1 MQVANEFMTFLYTL
15 DNGQANLAS
24 VLLFG
29 LNGLKDLVVN
39 LITFQWVGWLVHLPQ
54 IRPSI
59 TQALIRENLFIGP
72 EGWKDGT
79 FSIFAILQDSPTTL
93 GLNKFGVGI
102 LNSIFLMMPVT
113 TASILAI
120 RRLSMEGVNAWVA
133 ATLGTVVGEISF
145 IACILFGGQSIIAR
159 WHFFGPFSY
168 LAGFLLT
175 LNVLLRMG
183 LIVRTVP
190 VRKILRDAFLVNF
203 ALSWLEQGT
212 LLQKLQYF
220 SWSAEQT
227 NLLQRFNSSNPQEDL
242 IIHLSYLLGLTIG
255 CLSIT
260 AMVGYW
266 LLYILGIP
274 WEQDQTGGALGLG
287 VKGKLG
293 IGRRGIGI
301 KTKYRDLW
309 SFRLVLIMASL
320 ALPYHGADYLTTS
333 ILGFMPRDPLI
344 DNYPITDLKNDGENV
359 FDLFF
364 FDEGNW
370 VESNNFV
377 EEFRWRKSEREILK
391 KLRERVD
398 LRSERLPDR
407 LEEVTKFPEIE
418 DFPTENFVSRKYP
431 QPTRDKP
438 AEKTSSTSDD
448 IASGAIRDALG
459 AEEAVDN
466 GYGTSAKKKK
476 FKRSSNT
483 VTLDQ
488 VRSQAEASSSSSAS
502 QTIKTPPRL
511 GFLGATQEQTDDA
524 DTQSK
529 LNKATIRERAHL
541 EKVEAMSKL
550 HNGFDGR
557 TLMVKKRYKNNEM
570 PLPVPDNPFAIKD
583 RKDWLEY
590 KDQLDSARL
599 APVETEDINGEVSQV
614 IATTNLMLLPPSELK
629 DFTRAA
635 RYNERL
641 FRTVDA
647 PKKWKDD
654 ALNGEIV
661 YLPKFFKRSGDF
673 IARPYEFFK
682 QGIIPERAY
691 LKAVIDP
698 PMFDK
703 QSQVHFKNVFGKGA
717 FWPNGIL
724 LNQIKYRIE
733 QNALLSDKEKSDA
746 LSIGPLWATAGRPM
760 KQFLFKASKYQD
772 FSQHFETQNTFSS
785 YLGYRGLNYVNRF
798 NNYPPIMATMRSMAD
813 GVLAGQPKSQ
823 FVTDEQKRKLQ
834 YHKAA
839 LARYNRSLRRYRES
853 INNHVISRLGNAKSK
868 ASYVYRQQFKGRYRV
883 VRRLFFADAKR
894 WNNPYNEP
902 IFEYAQL
909 LPADPT
915 VSFRHEE
922 LDPVGSEP
930 ERLINTS
937 HNFPWYFA
945 WDEEA
950 RKTVLTTGTV
960 AEKKR
965 PRRDVFFG
973 GVEGIKPVNIRAYDL
988 ELPTKVVETPW
999 QAGWDPSFYARKTN
1013 FFLPP
1018 TAEKSLWTKFTD
1030 RLFGPLD
1037 KTIVEMNAQS
1047 PVSSTKTAA
1056 ISYEDEDEQIK
1067 AIHRKEILI
1076 EKPNRR
1082 FLTYRKPLAT
1092 RTPKG

>member
-227 NLLQRFNSSNPQEDL
+227 NLLQRFNSSSPQEDL

-266 LLYILGIP
+266 LLYSLGIP

-293 IGRRGIGI
+293 IGRRGIGM

-333 ILGFMPRDPLI
+333 ILGFMPRDPLT
-344 DNYPITDLKNDGENV
+344 DNLPITDLKNDGENV

-370 VESNNFV
+370 IESNNFV

-391 KLRERVD
+391 GVRRRLELRRD
-398 LRSERLPDR
+398 RLPDR
-407 LEEVTKFPEIE
+407 LTEITKFPEIE
-418 DFPTENFVSRKYP
+418 DFATENLVSRKYP
-431 QPTRDKP
+431 QPARDILADEP
-438 AEKTSSTSDD
+438 VPIPDD
-448 IASGAIRDALG
+448 TLQAALNEVV
-459 AEEAVDN
+459 EEGNGN
-466 GYGTSAKKKK
+466 GYDIQAKKNK
-476 FKRSSNT
+476 FVRSSLSANVDP
-483 VTLDQ
+483 VT
-488 VRSQAEASSSSSAS
+488 SKSESSS

-511 GFLGATQEQTDDA
+511 GFLGATQEEPA
-524 DTQSK
+524 AEPSRSK
-529 LNKATIRERAHL
+529 LSRTAARERAIL
-541 EKVEAMSKL
+541 EKRKEMRNS

-557 TLMVKKRYKNNEM
+557 TLAFQNRYKKKNNEM
-570 PLPVPDNPFAIKD
+570 ALPVPDNPFAIKD

-590 KDQLDSARL
+590 KDQLDTARL
-599 APVETEDINGEVSQV
+599 APVETEDINGEISQV
-614 IATTNLMLLPPSELK
+614 IATNNLMLLPPSELK

-635 RYNERL
+635 RYNQRL

-647 PKKWKDD
+647 PQTWKDD
-654 ALNGEIV
+654 PINGDIY
-661 YLPKFFKRSGDF
+661 YLPKFFKRTGDF
-673 IARPYEFFK
+673 LARPYEFFK
-682 QGIIPERAY
+682 QGIVPERAY

-703 QSQVHFKNVFGKGA
+703 QSQVHFKNAFEKGS
-717 FWPNGIL
+717 FWTNRTL
-724 LNQIKYRIE
+724 QKQISSRIG
-733 QNALLSDKEKSDA
+733 QNALLNDKEKSDA
-746 LSIGPLWATAGRPM
+746 LSIGPLWSTAGRPM

-785 YLGYRGLNYVNRF
+785 YLGYRGLNFVNRF

-853 INNHVISRLGNAKSK
+853 VNNHVISRLGNAKSK

-922 LDPVGSEP
+922 LDPVGPEP
-930 ERLINTS
+930 ESLINTS

-960 AEKKR
+960 AEKNR
-965 PRRDVFFG
+965 PSRDVSFG
-973 GVEGIKPVNIRAYDL
+973 NVDGIQPVSIRAYDL

-1013 FFLPP
+1013 YFLPP
-1018 TAEKSLWTKFTD
+1018 TAEKSLWTKLTD

-1037 KTIVEMNAQS
+1037 KTIVEINAQF
-1047 PVSSTKTAA
+1047 PASSMKTSKMGEDDLTEA
-1056 ISYEDEDEQIK
+1056 IEK
-1067 AIHRKEILI
+1067 KEILL

-1082 FLTYRKPLAT
+1082 FITYRKPLST

>member
-15 DNGQANLAS
+15 DNGQANLAN

-227 NLLQRFNSSNPQEDL
+227 NLLQRFNSSSPQEDL

-266 LLYILGIP
+266 LLYSLGIP

-293 IGRRGIGI
+293 IGRRGIGM

-333 ILGFMPRDPLI
+333 ILGFMPRDPLT
-344 DNYPITDLKNDGENV
+344 DNLPITDLKNDGENV

-370 VESNNFV
+370 IESNNFV

-391 KLRERVD
+391 GVRRRLELRRD
-398 LRSERLPDR
+398 RLPDR
-407 LEEVTKFPEIE
+407 LTEITKFPEIE
-418 DFPTENFVSRKYP
+418 DFATENLVSRKYP
-431 QPTRDKP
+431 QPARDILADEP
-438 AEKTSSTSDD
+438 VPIPDD
-448 IASGAIRDALG
+448 TLQAALNEVV
-459 AEEAVDN
+459 EEGNGN
-466 GYGTSAKKKK
+466 GYDIQAKKNK
-476 FKRSSNT
+476 FVRSSLSANVDP
-483 VTLDQ
+483 VT
-488 VRSQAEASSSSSAS
+488 SKSESSS

-511 GFLGATQEQTDDA
+511 GFLGATQEEPA
-524 DTQSK
+524 AEPSRSK
-529 LNKATIRERAHL
+529 LSRTAARERAIL
-541 EKVEAMSKL
+541 EKRKEMRNS

-557 TLMVKKRYKNNEM
+557 TLAIQNRYKKKNNEM
-570 PLPVPDNPFAIKD
+570 ALPVPDNPFAIKD

-590 KDQLDSARL
+590 KDQLDTARL
-599 APVETEDINGEVSQV
+599 APVETEDINGEISQV
-614 IATTNLMLLPPSELK
+614 IATNNLMLLPPSELK

-635 RYNERL
+635 RYNQRL

-647 PKKWKDD
+647 PQTWKDD
-654 ALNGEIV
+654 PINGDIY
-661 YLPKFFKRSGDF
+661 YLPKFFKRTGDF
-673 IARPYEFFK
+673 LARPYEFFK
-682 QGIIPERAY
+682 QGIVPERAY

-703 QSQVHFKNVFGKGA
+703 QSQVHFKNAFEKGS
-717 FWPNGIL
+717 FWTNRTL
-724 LNQIKYRIE
+724 QRQISSRIG
-733 QNALLSDKEKSDA
+733 QNALLNDKEKSDA
-746 LSIGPLWATAGRPM
+746 LSIGPLWSTAGRPM

-785 YLGYRGLNYVNRF
+785 YLGYRGLNFVNRF

-853 INNHVISRLGNAKSK
+853 VNNHVISRLGNAKSK

-922 LDPVGSEP
+922 LDPVGPEP
-930 ERLINTS
+930 ESLINTS

-960 AEKKR
+960 AEKNR
-965 PRRDVFFG
+965 PSRDVSFG
-973 GVEGIKPVNIRAYDL
+973 NVDGIQPVSIRAYDL

-1013 FFLPP
+1013 YFLPP
-1018 TAEKSLWTKFTD
+1018 TAEKSLWTKLTD

-1037 KTIVEMNAQS
+1037 KTIVEINAQF
-1047 PVSSTKTAA
+1047 PASSMKTSKMGEDDLTEA
-1056 ISYEDEDEQIK
+1056 IEK
-1067 AIHRKEILI
+1067 KEILL

-1082 FLTYRKPLAT
+1082 FITYRKPLST

>member
-15 DNGQANLAS
+15 DNGQANLAN

-227 NLLQRFNSSNPQEDL
+227 NLLQRFNSSSPQEDL

-266 LLYILGIP
+266 LLYSLGIP

-293 IGRRGIGI
+293 IGRRGIGM

-333 ILGFMPRDPLI
+333 ILGFMPRDPLT
-344 DNYPITDLKNDGENV
+344 DNLPITDLKNDGENV

-370 VESNNFV
+370 IESNNFV

-391 KLRERVD
+391 GVRRRLELRRD
-398 LRSERLPDR
+398 RLPDR
-407 LEEVTKFPEIE
+407 LTEITKFPEIE
-418 DFPTENFVSRKYP
+418 DFATENLVSRKYP
-431 QPTRDKP
+431 QPARDILADEP
-438 AEKTSSTSDD
+438 VPIPDD
-448 IASGAIRDALG
+448 TLQAALNEVV
-459 AEEAVDN
+459 EEGNGN
-466 GYGTSAKKKK
+466 GYDIQAKKNK
-476 FKRSSNT
+476 FVRSSLSANVDP
-483 VTLDQ
+483 VT
-488 VRSQAEASSSSSAS
+488 SKSESSS

-511 GFLGATQEQTDDA
+511 GFLGATQEEPA
-524 DTQSK
+524 AEPSRSK
-529 LNKATIRERAHL
+529 LSRTAARERAIL
-541 EKVEAMSKL
+541 EKRKEMRNS

-557 TLMVKKRYKNNEM
+557 TLAFQNRYKKKNNEM
-570 PLPVPDNPFAIKD
+570 ALPVPDNPFAIKD

-590 KDQLDSARL
+590 KDQLDTARL
-599 APVETEDINGEVSQV
+599 APVETEDINGEISQV
-614 IATTNLMLLPPSELK
+614 IATNNLMLLPPSELK

-635 RYNERL
+635 RYNQRL

-647 PKKWKDD
+647 PQTWKDD
-654 ALNGEIV
+654 PINGDIY
-661 YLPKFFKRSGDF
+661 YLPKFFKRTGDF
-673 IARPYEFFK
+673 LARPYEFFK
-682 QGIIPERAY
+682 QGIVPERAY

-703 QSQVHFKNVFGKGA
+703 QSQVHFKNAFEKGS
-717 FWPNGIL
+717 FWTNRTL
-724 LNQIKYRIE
+724 QKQISSRIG
-733 QNALLSDKEKSDA
+733 QNALLNDKEKSDA
-746 LSIGPLWATAGRPM
+746 LSIGPLWSTAGRPM

-785 YLGYRGLNYVNRF
+785 YLGYRGLNFVNRF

-853 INNHVISRLGNAKSK
+853 VNNHVISRLGNAKSK

-922 LDPVGSEP
+922 LDPVGPEP
-930 ERLINTS
+930 ESLINTS

-960 AEKKR
+960 AEKNR
-965 PRRDVFFG
+965 PSRDVSFG
-973 GVEGIKPVNIRAYDL
+973 NVDGIQPVSIRAYDL

-1013 FFLPP
+1013 YFLPP
-1018 TAEKSLWTKFTD
+1018 TAEKSLWTKLTD

-1037 KTIVEMNAQS
+1037 KTIVEINAQF
-1047 PVSSTKTAA
+1047 PASSMKTSKMGEDDLTEA
-1056 ISYEDEDEQIK
+1056 IEK
-1067 AIHRKEILI
+1067 KEILL

-1082 FLTYRKPLAT
+1082 FITYRKPLST

>member
-15 DNGQANLAS
+15 DNGQANLAN

-227 NLLQRFNSSNPQEDL
+227 NLLQRFNSSSPQEDL

-266 LLYILGIP
+266 LLYSLGIP

-293 IGRRGIGI
+293 IGRRGIGM

-333 ILGFMPRDPLI
+333 ILGFMPRDPLT
-344 DNYPITDLKNDGENV
+344 DNLPITDLKNDGENV

-370 VESNNFV
+370 IESNNFV

-391 KLRERVD
+391 GVRRRLELRRD
-398 LRSERLPDR
+398 RLPDR
-407 LEEVTKFPEIE
+407 LTEITKFPEIE
-418 DFPTENFVSRKYP
+418 DFATENLVSRKYP
-431 QPTRDKP
+431 QPARDILADEP
-438 AEKTSSTSDD
+438 VPIPDD
-448 IASGAIRDALG
+448 TLQAALNEVV
-459 AEEAVDN
+459 EEGNGN
-466 GYGTSAKKKK
+466 GYDIQAKKNK
-476 FKRSSNT
+476 FVRSSLSANVDP
-483 VTLDQ
+483 VT
-488 VRSQAEASSSSSAS
+488 SKSESSS

-511 GFLGATQEQTDDA
+511 GFLGATQEEPA
-524 DTQSK
+524 AEPSRSK
-529 LNKATIRERAHL
+529 LSRTAARERAIL
-541 EKVEAMSKL
+541 EKRKEMRNS

-557 TLMVKKRYKNNEM
+557 TLAFQNRYKKKNNEM
-570 PLPVPDNPFAIKD
+570 ALPVPDNPFAIKD

-590 KDQLDSARL
+590 KDQLDTARL
-599 APVETEDINGEVSQV
+599 APVETEDINGEISQV
-614 IATTNLMLLPPSELK
+614 IATNNLMLLPPSELK

-635 RYNERL
+635 RYNQRL

-647 PKKWKDD
+647 PQTWKDD
-654 ALNGEIV
+654 PINGDIY
-661 YLPKFFKRSGDF
+661 YLPKFFKRTGDF
-673 IARPYEFFK
+673 LARPYEFFK
-682 QGIIPERAY
+682 QGIVPERAY

-703 QSQVHFKNVFGKGA
+703 QSQVHFKNAFEKGS
-717 FWPNGIL
+717 FWTNRTL
-724 LNQIKYRIE
+724 QRQISSRIG
-733 QNALLSDKEKSDA
+733 QNALLNDKEKSDA
-746 LSIGPLWATAGRPM
+746 LSIGPLWSTAGRPM

-785 YLGYRGLNYVNRF
+785 YLGYRGLNFVNRF

-853 INNHVISRLGNAKSK
+853 VNNHVISRLGNAKSK

-922 LDPVGSEP
+922 LDPVGPEP
-930 ERLINTS
+930 ESLINTS

-960 AEKKR
+960 AEKNR
-965 PRRDVFFG
+965 PSRDVSFG
-973 GVEGIKPVNIRAYDL
+973 NVDGIQPVSIRAYDL

-1013 FFLPP
+1013 YFLPP
-1018 TAEKSLWTKFTD
+1018 TAEKSLWTKLTD

-1037 KTIVEMNAQS
+1037 KTIVEINAQF
-1047 PVSSTKTAA
+1047 PASSMKTSKMGEDDLTEA
-1056 ISYEDEDEQIK
+1056 IEK
-1067 AIHRKEILI
+1067 KEILL

-1082 FLTYRKPLAT
+1082 FITYRKPLST